1 MVVACKG
8 RWSIPKILRKNR
20 DCEQSNR
27 MSKMHAIP
35 LNPTPIGF
43 SPEKI
48 LGGATHN
55 LNTLASVVVLKAR
68 GTQTT
73 FLSPWRNN
81 YYMQN

>member
-27 MSKMHAIP
+27 MSKMYAIA
-35 LNPTPIGF
+35 LNPIPIGF
-43 SPEKI
+43 SPETQFK
-48 LGGATHN
+48 H
-55 LNTLASVVVLKAR
+55 SCVVVLKAR

-73 FLSPWRNN
+73 FLSPWGNN

>member
-1 MVVACKG
+1 
-8 RWSIPKILRKNR
+8 
-20 DCEQSNR
+20 
-27 MSKMHAIP
+27 MHVIP
-35 LNPTPIGF
+35 LNPIPIGF

-48 LGGATHN
+48 LGGATQQFKH
-55 LNTLASVVVLKAR
+55 SCVVVLKAR

>member
-1 MVVACKG
+1 
-8 RWSIPKILRKNR
+8 
-20 DCEQSNR
+20 
-27 MSKMHAIP
+27 MHAIP